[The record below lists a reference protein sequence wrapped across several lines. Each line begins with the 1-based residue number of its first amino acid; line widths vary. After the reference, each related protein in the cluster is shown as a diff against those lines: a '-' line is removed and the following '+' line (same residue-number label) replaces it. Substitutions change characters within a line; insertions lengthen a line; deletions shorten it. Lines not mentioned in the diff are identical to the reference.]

1 MYYCTHLFVT
11 LQKPLGLLSL
21 LDEESTFPKA
31 TDFSFANK
39 LKQQLS
45 GNSCFKG
52 EKEGTFKI
60 CHYAG
65 EVGQSSSCFI
75 FKLFLISNISRSASL
90 PIQLSVMIICC
101 WSSSICNMITVLILI
116 PGDIWYNWVPGEEQR
131 SIALW
136 VNPTTII
143 M

>member
-1 MYYCTHLFVT
+1 
-11 LQKPLGLLSL
+11 

-31 TDFSFANK
+31 ADFSFANK

-75 FKLFLISNISRSASL
+75 FKLFLTSNIL
-90 PIQLSVMIICC
+90 QICKLAC
-101 WSSSICNMITVLILI
+101 H
-116 PGDIWYNWVPGEEQR
+116 
-131 SIALW
+131 
-136 VNPTTII
+136 TTLLLELFG
-143 M
+143 MQFDNGG

>member
-52 EKEGTFKI
+52 EKEGTFEI

-75 FKLFLISNISRSASL
+75 FKLFLISSILQICKLAHSVVGYNNLLLRLSYMQHGNSPDFDSR
-90 PIQLSVMIICC
+90 
-101 WSSSICNMITVLILI
+101 
-116 PGDIWYNWVPGEEQR
+116 
-131 SIALW
+131 
-136 VNPTTII
+136 
-143 M
+143 